1 MIGCAVSGR
10 RASLCWLLM
19 VPVLAWP
26 VVLVT
31 RASRIALDHVHD
43 TDGGTQ
49 SLLCEVSVA
58 RRGLQFMR
66 VA

>member
-1 MIGCAVSGR
+1 
-10 RASLCWLLM
+10 M